1 MSREN
6 TFVIVGGGLAA
17 GKTAEELRQAGHQ
30 GPVLVIGDE
39 SERPYIRPPLSK
51 GYLLGKEE
59 RDSIHVHPEGW
70 YQDHGVDLILG
81 TSVTTVDVR
90 SKEVAL
96 SDGQRVRYA
105 KLLLA
110 TGSFPR
116 QASRRLSQR
125 PLLLG
130 QSGGRIRQPSPHA
143 RKEALMSRALR
154 SAHRRRPT
162 APLTRTRTGLPER
175 APFSV

>member
-96 SDGQRVRYA
+96 PFAHAGRAR
-105 KLLLA
+105 L
-110 TGSFPR
+110 
-116 QASRRLSQR
+116 SRRCTAQQKGWR
-125 PLLLG
+125 D
-130 QSGGRIRQPSPHA
+130 RA
-143 RKEALMSRALR
+143 R
-154 SAHRRRPT
+154 
-162 APLTRTRTGLPER
+162 
-175 APFSV
+175 